1 LNCPRSASAL
11 LPLMW
16 GWAIAA
22 QAVVARRGDSAE
34 TVVVSTDESEAVLS

>member
-1 LNCPRSASAL
+1 
-11 LPLMW
+11 MW

-22 QAVVARRGDSAE
+22 EAVVAGKRESAD